1 MTTTRS
7 PADASPEFWALA
19 SVTFALTAVHLYAAT
34 RVGFGDAEAL
44 YACYALHPFAAYLDH
59 PGLIGVIAR
68 LLGGGSAPTPEQAHV
83 ATSLVGPLVPWA
95 IVAACRASGAG
106 RDRAFTAG
114 LVVATVP
121 EVAIGLFA
129 MTPDLP
135 LALAWIGAIAFAS
148 RGLRS
153 PPQSAQAFVS
163 LVFAGLLAGVSVV
176 AKVSGALLFVSL
188 AASYV
193 SRPARAHAKTPAPW
207 LGLAI
212 GMVVVLPV
220 VLFEAHTKWPLLRHR
235 WIDTQSAAHF
245 SLRNAA
251 ALVGGQLFYL
261 SPLVAVLAAQAA
273 RTAWRNRF
281 KDAVGVLL
289 FASFALPAAVLVPL
303 CLWSSVAEPHWL
315 APAFLSLVPAA
326 ARAKG
331 GPSRRLVLWATA
343 LGAAIVAIVHL
354 WVLVPDAV
362 RLAPRTA
369 DVRLDL
375 TNELYG
381 WPQVIQAVRREAAAA
396 ITPLSTRSDVIVVGP
411 HWVICAQLE
420 AALRGD
426 IAVGCDTPIPDDF
439 DGWWPRSRWRMADSI
454 LWVTDARFG
463 PPHPPAAYATERVRE
478 INIVRGGRII
488 RTFTVSTLKRVGLS
502 FE

>member
-1 MTTTRS
+1 
-7 PADASPEFWALA
+7 
-19 SVTFALTAVHLYAAT
+19 
-34 RVGFGDAEAL
+34 
-44 YACYALHPFAAYLDH
+44 
-59 PGLIGVIAR
+59 
-68 LLGGGSAPTPEQAHV
+68 
-83 ATSLVGPLVPWA
+83 
-95 IVAACRASGAG
+95 
-106 RDRAFTAG
+106 
-114 LVVATVP
+114 
-121 EVAIGLFA
+121 
-129 MTPDLP
+129 
-135 LALAWIGAIAFAS
+135 
-148 RGLRS
+148 
-153 PPQSAQAFVS
+153 
-163 LVFAGLLAGVSVV
+163 
-176 AKVSGALLFVSL
+176 
-188 AASYV
+188 
-193 SRPARAHAKTPAPW
+193 
-207 LGLAI
+207 
-212 GMVVVLPV
+212 
-220 VLFEAHTKWPLLRHR
+220 
-235 WIDTQSAAHF
+235 
-245 SLRNAA
+245 
-251 ALVGGQLFYL
+251 
-261 SPLVAVLAAQAA
+261 
-273 RTAWRNRF
+273 
-281 KDAVGVLL
+281 
-289 FASFALPAAVLVPL
+289 
-303 CLWSSVAEPHWL
+303 
-315 APAFLSLVPAA
+315 
-326 ARAKG
+326 
-331 GPSRRLVLWATA
+331 
-343 LGAAIVAIVHL
+343 VAIVHL